1 MLTQPSIPSP
11 APSGM
16 PQNVPTPDTRSFW
29 QRADD
34 ITGFALFMVIVVGGV
49 VSPFALYLYALLF
62 R

>member
-1 MLTQPSIPSP
+1 
-11 APSGM
+11 M